1 MLSASSQLLMRSED
15 TFAQGK
21 WLLVNPTDSQ
31 IAEQLNNPELKV
43 FHQYYD
49 IYQQSCAAGKS
60 AQHTFAAEYPTDEK
74 FDGAVIYM
82 PKSKDHAKMLIANVA
97 ACLNVNGSLLLVGE
111 NKSGV
116 KSAAKILESISS
128 QVNKVDSARHC
139 ALFGA
144 QIDKSVKLFELSKWQ
159 SEVDISVGGLK
170 YKICS
175 LPGVFNHGALDLGT
189 IVLLDNLPD
198 IKKGRLLDFGCGA
211 GAIGCYLGLKS
222 PESEVVMSDVSA
234 LAVYCS
240 KESAKLNNLDIRV
253 VASNGM
259 MDVQGKFSAI
269 YTNPPFHT
277 GIQTDYSVTEG
288 FIAQLKQF
296 LAQGGSLTLVANKFL
311 RYSELLEQRFSAV
324 GLIAQTTKF
333 SLYHCARVK

>member
-1 MLSASSQLLMRSED
+1 MLSAPSKLLMRSED

-21 WLLVNPTDSQ
+21 WLLVNPTDSH
-31 IAEQLNNPELKV
+31 IAEHLNNPDIKV
-43 FHQYYD
+43 FHQYFD
-49 IYQQSCAAGKS
+49 IYQQSCADGKS
-60 AQHTFAAEYPTDEK
+60 AQHTFTAAYPTEEK

-82 PKSKDHAKMLIANVA
+82 PKSKEQAKMLIANVA
-97 ACLNVNGSLLLVGE
+97 ACLRENGSLLLVGD
-111 NKSGV
+111 NKGGV
-116 KSAAKILESISS
+116 KSAAKILETISS

-144 QIDKSVKLFELSKWQ
+144 QLDKPVKPFELAKWQ
-159 SEVDISVGGLK
+159 SEVEISAGGLDFTV
-170 YKICS
+170 CS
-175 LPGVFNHGALDLGT
+175 LPGVFNHGAIDLGT
-189 IVLLDNLPD
+189 RVLLDNLPE
-198 IKKGRLLDFGCGA
+198 IKTGRLLDFGGGA
-211 GAIGCYLGLKS
+211 GVIGCYLGLKS

-234 LAVYCS
+234 LAIHCS

-259 MDVQGKFSAI
+259 MDVQGKFSAV

-288 FIAQLKQF
+288 FIAQLKQY
-296 LAQGGSLTLVANKFL
+296 LAKGGSLTLVANKFL

-333 SLYHCARVK
+333 SLYQCTRIK